1 LNVPETF
8 SFILKNGPFLL
19 RPSTLTEDLLLI
31 VDFAKTLPFFNK
43 MYLSDKVLI
52 ITQDTLGELKK
63 FFHRFVFLHPLLCP
77 SSYLLNDN
85 FLAAKNAKQ
94 LLCLV
99 GYRYLTVLVENIIM
113 GI

>member
-1 LNVPETF
+1 VPETF

-52 ITQDTLGELKK
+52 ITQDTLRELKN
-63 FFHRFVFLHPLLCP
+63 VFTDL
-77 SSYLLNDN
+77 SSYIHCY
-85 FLAAKNAKQ
+85 APRHT
-94 LLCLV
+94 C
-99 GYRYLTVLVENIIM
+99 
-113 GI
+113 